1 MLQKAHSYLTM
12 EPEKTDTILNDIDK
26 LVTMDPVKVNT
37 TLNEIDKMLV
47 EGYDNQMED
56 IKGTLLFVILLYLT
70 YFFVNL
76 KIE

>member
-12 EPEKTDTILNDIDK
+12 ESGKTDTILNDIDK
-26 LVTMDPVKVNT
+26 LVTMDPVKVHKK
-37 TLNEIDKMLV
+37 LNEIDEMLV
-47 EGYDNQMED
+47 EGYDNQTKD
-56 IKGTLLFVILLYLT
+56 IKETLLFVILLYLT